1 MDSRRGSREVEE
13 VMVVTKV
20 MSHARLVKSV
30 GGTSSNRG
38 GTTRRQTNL
47 SSSSSS
53 SSSSSFVEENKKEK
67 CDARAFRR
75 SLNKTGRYVRKPTHD
90 KDSKDLMDE
99 HGVGYS
105 STGIVA
111 LMRDNGY
118 THQIGDVTIKL
129 AESYGFCWGVER
141 AVQMAYE
148 ARRAYPGKQLHIT
161 NEIIHNPSVNKRL
174 EQMGVKFIEDRGEN
188 LGKDFSE
195 VEEGDVCI
203 LLAFGASVHE
213 MKILNDKRVQI
224 VDTTCP
230 YVSKV
235 WNS

>member
-1 MDSRRGSREVEE
+1 M
-13 VMVVTKV
+13 
-20 MSHARLVKSV
+20 
-30 GGTSSNRG
+30 
-38 GTTRRQTNL
+38 
-47 SSSSSS
+47 
-53 SSSSSFVEENKKEK
+53 
-67 CDARAFRR
+67 
-75 SLNKTGRYVRKPTHD
+75 
-90 KDSKDLMDE
+90 
-99 HGVGYS
+99 
-105 STGIVA
+105 
-111 LMRDNGY
+111 MRDSGFQAEVSPEL
-118 THQIGDVTIKL
+118 TFKL

-148 ARRAYPGKQLHIT
+148 ARRAYPDRQLHIT

-174 EQMGVKFIEDRGEN
+174 EQMGVKFIEDRGED

-203 LLAFGASVHE
+203 LPAFGASVHE

-235 WNS
+235 WNSVETHTRREHTSIIHGKWAHEETIATASFAGDYIIVKNMPEAEIVADVILGKGLSKEEF